1 MNSLPSPPGRCG
13 DSSNEDDH
21 PPILPPIRESAS
33 QVAGG
38 PPLTL
43 PPIQTSQSRT
53 DVTLPITICTSLLQ
67 DMERLKVNWNF
78 TTEQERQ
85 TQFDHLSE
93 RAFELLRTLQRCEER
108 DDYQMIRRARNL
120 QDTGV
125 VRQTYRRRSKKST
138 VGHRC
143 HSCQTTETP
152 EWRRGPD
159 GARTLCNACGLH
171 YSKLLR
177 KGSVT
182 VQSTNPRNITG
193 VGSSSRSERM
203 FFEYP
208 APHIMRNDPRY
219 PDRMAVALMPQP
231 NPTDQPP

>member
-1 MNSLPSPPGRCG
+1 M
-13 DSSNEDDH
+13 
-21 PPILPPIRESAS
+21 
-33 QVAGG
+33 
-38 PPLTL
+38 PL
-43 PPIQTSQSRT
+43 Q
-53 DVTLPITICTSLLQ
+53 
-67 DMERLKVNWNF
+67 
-78 TTEQERQ
+78 
-85 TQFDHLSE
+85 
-93 RAFELLRTLQRCEER
+93 
-108 DDYQMIRRARNL
+108 
-120 QDTGV
+120 
-125 VRQTYRRRSKKST
+125 KKST
-138 VGHRC
+138 WVTKPYCLVWEIYANTDLYCRVGHRC

-159 GARTLCNACGLH
+159 GARTLCNACGLRELFKASLFSSLPPPRFTLLTLIFSSMQD

-182 VQSTNPRNITG
+182 VQSMNPRNTTG